1 MNFTGSNRTAYGRIT
16 TSRYSQE
23 VRSVNYRHYSG
34 SQIRVRGAVGEPHPR
49 FISKREGS
57 LVTSTPSGEP
67 L

>member
-34 SQIRVRGAVGEPHPR
+34 SQIRVRGAVGN
-49 FISKREGS
+49 
-57 LVTSTPSGEP
+57 LTPGPAPKERGAW
-67 L
+67 